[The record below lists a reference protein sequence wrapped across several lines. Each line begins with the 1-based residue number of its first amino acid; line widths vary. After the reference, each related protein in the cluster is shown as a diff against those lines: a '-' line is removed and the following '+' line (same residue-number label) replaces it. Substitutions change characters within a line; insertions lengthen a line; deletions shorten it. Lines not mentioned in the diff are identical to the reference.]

1 MRIDLNPG
9 AQLLP
14 ESGRTGNQSAA
25 SGDTRSSAS
34 SDPLGADQAQLS
46 GAHVQVLAL
55 VAQALQFPEIRQE
68 KVNSLR
74 QVVLDGSY
82 QPGSKQIAEAVL
94 AHFRVTAA
102 A

>member
-9 AQLLP
+9 AQPLP
-14 ESGRTGNQSAA
+14 ESSRTGNQNAA
-25 SGDTRSSAS
+25 SGDTRASAS
-34 SDPLGADQAQLS
+34 SNLLGADQAQLS
-46 GAHVQVLAL
+46 GAHVQVQAL
-55 VAQALQFPEIRQE
+55 VAQALQFPEIRQD

-74 QVVLDGSY
+74 QVVLDGNY